1 MRSLPLVAIRRRA
14 LVALLL
20 LTALIGGSFVAQ
32 HIAAARQERTSHLIA
47 FTQRQAMLTE
57 RVALLA
63 QALGSDL
70 TPGQRT
76 SAQGRLSN
84 AINLMASSQHAL
96 LAGDPH
102 RGMPAEKDP
111 TVLHAYRAGG
121 LDKQVRDF
129 LSHA

>member
-20 LTALIGGSFVAQ
+20 LTALIGASFAAQ
-32 HIAAARQERTSHLIA
+32 HTATARQERTSRVID

-84 AINLMASSQHAL
+84 AVDLMASSEHAL

-102 RGMPAEKDP
+102 RGMPAETDP
-111 TVLHAYRAGG
+111 TVLPNYRAGG
-121 LDKQVRDF
+121 LDKQVRD
-129 LSHA
+129 